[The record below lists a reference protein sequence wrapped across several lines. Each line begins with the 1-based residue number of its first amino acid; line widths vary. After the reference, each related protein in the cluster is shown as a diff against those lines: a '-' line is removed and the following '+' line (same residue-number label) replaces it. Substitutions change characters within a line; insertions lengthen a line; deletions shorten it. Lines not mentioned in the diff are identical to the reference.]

1 MAEGNHVRN
10 SKTGVV
16 PNGASPFVVHFSNE
30 VAEPAWD
37 AFVSALDGGN
47 HMQTGMWAE
56 VKSTRG
62 WGVCR
67 VVARRNREIVGGA
80 QILIR
85 RLPLVGAIGYVP
97 RGPVLAEDDPVLM
110 GILLDTLRTLAR
122 EQRIHYVLVQPNHG
136 HPRSAALFETRGFRP
151 SVVQAAPMATVL
163 IDLTRSSEELM
174 ARMKG
179 KTRYNVRLGLRKGV
193 TVRSG
198 TEADLT
204 TFHNLLV
211 ATGRRNTFPIHPLD
225 YYVAVWRVFD
235 PRGCIKLFVAEL
247 EGEPIA
253 ALLALTFGNTVTYW
267 RGAWAGEHGA
277 LHPNEALHW
286 NAILWAKQRG
296 FRWYDLDGIEVS
308 QAKGLASEAP
318 GEKLTRAD
326 TSFKAGFGGEYL
338 VSPTA
343 CEYIANPALR
353 WASSAMFSTTARHLM
368 SRIEAAIRGMSDS

>member
-10 SKTGVV
+10 SKSGVV
-16 PNGASPFVVHFSNE
+16 ASGASPFVVHFSNE

-67 VVARRNREIVGGA
+67 MVARRNREIAGGA
-80 QILIR
+80 QVLIR
-85 RLPLVGAIGYVP
+85 RLPVVGAIGYVP

-122 EQRIHYVLVQPNHG
+122 EQRIHYVLVQPPHG
-136 HPRSAALFETRGFRP
+136 QPRSAALFETRGFRP
-151 SVVQAAPMATVL
+151 SVVQAAPSATVL
-163 IDLTRSSEELM
+163 IDLTRSTDELM

-198 TEADLT
+198 AEPDLAI
-204 TFHNLLV
+204 FHRLLV
-211 ATGRRNTFPIHPLD
+211 ATGRRNAFPIHPLD
-225 YYVAVWRVFD
+225 YYVAVWRVFE

-247 EGEPIA
+247 NGVPLA
-253 ALLALTFGNTVTYW
+253 ALLALTVGNTVTYW

-286 NAILWAKQRG
+286 NAMQWAKQRG
-296 FRWYDLDGIEVS
+296 FHWYDLDGIEVT
-308 QAKGLASEAP
+308 QAKGLARQMP
-318 GEKLTRAD
+318 GEKLSRAD
-326 TSFKAGFGGEYL
+326 TSFKLGFGGDYR
-338 VSPTA
+338 VSPGA
-343 CEYIANPALR
+343 SEFIANPALR
-353 WASSAMFSTTARHLM
+353 WASSAVFSATARNVM
-368 SRIEAAIRGMSDS
+368 ARIEAAIRGMSDS